1 MQFSWGQVARGGV
14 HNFFLISGIYCTV
27 PSVSDGTA
35 DPAVGGTGEYGTK
48 YTITCDAG
56 YEASGTDGD
65 RSGACDDTGEF
76 ADPEPICTSKFDQ
89 LIVI

>member
-1 MQFSWGQVARGGV
+1 MQFSWGQVARGRV
-14 HNFFLISGIYCTV
+14 HNLFLISGIYCTV

-35 DPAVGGTGEYGTK
+35 DPAAGGSGEYGTS

-56 YEASGTDGD
+56 YEVGTDGD
-65 RSGACDDTGEF
+65 TSGTCDDTGDF
-76 ADPEPICTSKFDQ
+76 GAPAPECTSKFDQ